1 MATLRS
7 MSTSHHPSHEIHATA
22 HAHEELGHAYHD
34 PDLESVLAKAAK
46 EIDARLDP
54 RLAPSRPPRP
64 RQLDAAT
71 LAKRRQALK
80 HKALGAVAA
89 AIPLSFVA
97 LWAHGNTAN
106 GATIGPWT
114 GTIVSLAAVWILI
127 GVVYAFC
134 ALGLM
139 SQQSDRDD
147 S

>member
-7 MSTSHHPSHEIHATA
+7 MSTSQLSSHEIHAAA
-22 HAHEELGHAYHD
+22 HAHKELGHAYHD
-34 PDLESVLAKAAK
+34 PELESVLAKAAK

-54 RLAPSRPPRP
+54 RLAASRPPRP

-97 LWAHGNTAN
+97 LWAHGNTGNAP
-106 GATIGPWT
+106 IGPWT
-114 GTIVSLAAVWILI
+114 GTIVSLVAVWIVI

-134 ALGLM
+134 ALGL
-139 SQQSDRDD
+139 QPPRSDRDD